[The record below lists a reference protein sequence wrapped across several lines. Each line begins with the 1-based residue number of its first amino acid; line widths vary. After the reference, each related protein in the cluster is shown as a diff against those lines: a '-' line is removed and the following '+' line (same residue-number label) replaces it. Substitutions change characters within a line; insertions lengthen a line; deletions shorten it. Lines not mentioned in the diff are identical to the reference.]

1 MIPTSKPSIT
11 IAKTAV
17 STLRKVASDVGVDAV
32 LAVADALPDGAA
44 DPDT

>member
-1 MIPTSKPSIT
+1 MIPTSKPSMT
-11 IAKTAV
+11 IAKAAV
-17 STLRKVASDVGVDAV
+17 LTLRKVASDVGV

>member
-1 MIPTSKPSIT
+1 MIPTSKPNMT
-11 IAKTAV
+11 MAKTAV
-17 STLRKVASDVGVDAV
+17 LTLRKAASDVGVDPA

>member
-1 MIPTSKPSIT
+1 MTIP
-11 IAKTAV
+11 KTAV
-17 STLRKVASDVGVDAV
+17 LTLRKLASDVGAV